1 MSLSINRPIKRRSVI
16 QGVGATLGVL
26 ALRGFSVQAAEP
38 AHFTHGVASGDPLSD
53 RVILWTRV
61 IPGSG
66 DHSTVEAIWQV
77 ANDADFTE
85 VVSSGTATASKA
97 TDYTLKVD
105 ATGLPANGSFFYRFI
120 VAGKSSPTGRT
131 KTLPLG
137 KVSEYKI
144 GVASCS
150 NYPQGYFN
158 AYKHMA
164 DSDLDLV
171 LHLGDYIYEYAEG
184 RYASKVA
191 LEQLGR
197 HVEPTSEILK
207 LEDYRMRYGLYR
219 TDPDLMAV
227 HQRHPFICVWDDH
240 ELTNNTWKDGA
251 ENHNEGE
258 GDFHQR
264 IRAARQAY
272 HEWMPIRTTV
282 NGDQAPI
289 YRSFQIGELADLHM
303 LDTRLHGRDRG
314 LEYAKDLTYQTI
326 IFDVRNQNAPKIISS
341 AQAALLED
349 GQSQQ
354 LLLPFD
360 LSSGKPIAVTDYA
373 KIADLDPKALPK
385 GWAYLPDAAAFR
397 REKLDNP
404 QRTILGFD
412 QEDWLADELKAGQV
426 RGSKW
431 QIIGQQVLMGRTG
444 IPNLTLDLEG
454 KPKEYVDFVRRLQSL
469 EKLGLPFNLDAWD
482 GYPASRQRVF
492 EQLISHASNP
502 IVLAGDTHN
511 AWAFNLADDNG
522 RAVGIEIGTPGI
534 SSPGMESNS
543 ATTPEKLAAAFKQA
557 STELVDL
564 DTAHRGWAEVTLTPS
579 QMTNQWHFVDTI
591 LQRDFNVT
599 SSQVH
604 VCEAGQRKF
613 RSS

>member
-1 MSLSINRPIKRRSVI
+1 MSPTINRRKVI
-16 QGVGATLGVL
+16 QGVGASLGVL
-26 ALRGFSVQAAEP
+26 ALRGFSVQANEP

-53 RVILWTRV
+53 RVMLWTRA

-66 DHSTVEAIWQV
+66 NHSIVEAVWQV
-77 ANDADFTE
+77 ATDAAFTQ
-85 VVSSGTATASKA
+85 VLSTGTANTSMA

-105 ATGLPANGSFFYRFI
+105 ATGLPANGSFYYRFI

-137 KVSEYKI
+137 GVDTYKI

-164 DSDLDLV
+164 ETELDLV
-171 LHLGDYIYEYAEG
+171 LHLGDYIYEYAQG
-184 RYASKVA
+184 KYASKVA

-197 HVEPTSEILK
+197 NVQPANEILN

-219 TDPDLMAV
+219 TDPDLLAV

-240 ELTNNTWKDGA
+240 ELSNNTWKNGA
-251 ENHNEGE
+251 ENHNQDE

-264 IRAARQAY
+264 MRAARQAY
-272 HEWMPIRTTV
+272 HEWLPIRTSAA
-282 NGDQAPI
+282 GDQGPI
-289 YRSFQIGELADLHM
+289 FRSFQIGDLADLHM

-314 LEYAKDLTYQTI
+314 LEYAKDLSYQTI
-326 IFDVRNQNAPKIISS
+326 TYDMRDPRAPKIITQK
-341 AQAALLED
+341 QAGLLEE
-349 GQSQQ
+349 GLSKQ

-360 LSSGKPIAVTDYA
+360 LSGSKPIAITDYF
-373 KIADLDPKALPK
+373 KIVDLDPKALPK
-385 GWAYLPDAAAFR
+385 GWSYLPDAALFR
-397 REKLDNP
+397 SEKLDNP
-404 QRTILGFD
+404 QRTILGLD
-412 QEDWLADELKAGQV
+412 QEDWLEDKLKAGQV
-426 RGSKW
+426 RGAKW

-454 KPKEYVDFVRRLQSL
+454 KPAEYVEFVQRLQSL
-469 EKLGLPFNLDAWD
+469 EKLDLPFNLDAWD
-482 GYPASRQRVF
+482 GYPASRQRLF
-492 EQLISHASNP
+492 QQLIRHASNP
-502 IVLAGDTHN
+502 VVLAGDTHN
-511 AWAFNLADDNG
+511 AWAFNLTDDNG
-522 RAVGIEIGTPGI
+522 RAVGVEIGTPGI
-534 SSPGMESNS
+534 SSPGMESNA
-543 ATTPEKLAAAFKQA
+543 ATTPDALATAFMQA
-557 STELVDL
+557 SSELL
-564 DTAHRGWAEVTLTPS
+564 DIDAEHRGWAEVTLTPA

-591 LQRDFNVT
+591 LQREFSVT
-599 SSQVH
+599 SAQVH

>member
-1 MSLSINRPIKRRSVI
+1 MAVPNIGQFNRRRVLK
-16 QGVGATLGVL
+16 GVGTTLGVL
-26 ALRGFSVQAAEP
+26 ALRGFSVQANEA

-53 RVILWTRV
+53 KVILWTRV

-66 DHSTVEAIWQV
+66 NHSEVEAIWQV
-77 ANDADFTE
+77 ALDADFTQ
-85 VVSSGTATASKA
+85 VVSSGVATSSK
-97 TDYTLKVD
+97 TNDYTLKVD
-105 ATGLPANGSFFYRFI
+105 ASGLPPNGSFFYRFI
-120 VAGKSSPTGRT
+120 VAGKSSPIGRT

-137 KVSEYKI
+137 SVDQYKI

-164 DSDLDLV
+164 ESDLDLV
-171 LHLGDYIYEYAEG
+171 LHLGDYIYEYADG
-184 RYASKVA
+184 RYANRVA

-197 HVEPTSEILK
+197 NVQPPNEILSI
-207 LEDYRMRYGLYR
+207 EDYRMRYGLYR

-227 HQRHPFICVWDDH
+227 HHRHPFICVWDDH
-240 ELTNNTWKDGA
+240 ELTNNTWKGGA

-258 GDFHQR
+258 GDFDQR
-264 IRAARQAY
+264 MRAARQAY
-272 HEWMPIRTTV
+272 HEWLPIRTTSH
-282 NGDQAPI
+282 GGQAAI
-289 YRSFQIGELADLHM
+289 YRSFQIGDLADLHM

-314 LEYAKDLTYQTI
+314 LEYAKDLTYRTVSFNI
-326 IFDVRNQNAPKIISS
+326 SDIRSPKIISS
-341 AQAALLED
+341 AQAALLQEA
-349 GQSQQ
+349 QVQR
-354 LLLPFD
+354 LRVPFD
-360 LSSGKPIAVTDYA
+360 LSSGKPEAITDYE
-373 KIADLDPKALPK
+373 KIVHLDPKVLPK
-385 GWAYLPDAAAFR
+385 GWSYLPDAETFR
-397 REKLDNP
+397 SEKLDNP

-412 QEDWLADELKAGQV
+412 QEDWLANKLVAGQA

-444 IPNLTLDLEG
+444 IPNLMLDLEG
-454 KPKEYVDFVRRLQSL
+454 KPKEYVDFVRQLQSL

-482 GYPASRQRVF
+482 GYPACRQRVF
-492 EQLISHASNP
+492 EQLINNACNP

-511 AWAFNLADDNG
+511 AWVFNLADDNG
-522 RAVGIEIGTPGI
+522 RAVGVEIGTPGI
-534 SSPGMESNS
+534 SSPGMESDTS
-543 ATTPEKLAAAFKQA
+543 TIPEQLAAAFKKA

-564 DTAHRGWAEVTLTPS
+564 DTSHRGWAEVTLTPA

-599 SSQVH
+599 SSQLH

>member
-1 MSLSINRPIKRRSVI
+1 MSRFINRPIKRRSVI

-26 ALRGFSVQAAEP
+26 ALRGFSVQADEP
-38 AHFTHGVASGDPLSD
+38 AHFTHGVASGDPLAD

-77 ANDADFTE
+77 ANDANFTQ
-85 VVSSGTATASKA
+85 VVSSGIATASKA

-120 VAGKSSPTGRT
+120 VAGKNSPTGRT

-164 DSDLDLV
+164 ESDLDLV

-197 HVEPTSEILK
+197 HVEPTREILK

-272 HEWMPIRTTV
+272 HEWMPIRTTT
-282 NGDQAPI
+282 NGDQSPI
-289 YRSFQIGELADLHM
+289 YRSFQIGDLADLHM

-314 LEYAKDLTYQTI
+314 LEYAKDLTYQMIT
-326 IFDVRNQNAPKIISS
+326 FDIRDQNAPKIVSS

-360 LSSGKPIAVTDYA
+360 LSSGNPVAITDYA

-522 RAVGIEIGTPGI
+522 RAVGVEIGTPGI

-543 ATTPEKLAAAFKQA
+543 ATTPEKLAAAFKHA

-564 DTAHRGWAEVTLTPS
+564 DTVHRGWAEVTLTPS

-604 VCEAGQRKF
+604 VCQAGQRKF
-613 RSS
+613 RNG